1 VNVVLT
7 FSKNLYKR
15 LADMSGR
22 LLFFIPLFLWEIAG
36 IASFDIGFFYGRSC
50 KKIGSFISFD
60 TGMPFYL
67 DEFQIIKF

>member
-22 LLFFIPLFLWEIAG
+22 LLFFIPVFLWKIAEYQSKIKLKFSPFSRQHSPCIPLSG
-36 IASFDIGFFYGRSC
+36 IFSR
-50 KKIGSFISFD
+50 
-60 TGMPFYL
+60 L
-67 DEFQIIKF
+67 H